1 MAGNVFAV
9 PNEAIVDVLVD
20 RLEELTKLAPEIG
33 RLKATCIDALVWTIG
48 CFTKKWIG
56 ISEMT
61 S

>member
-9 PNEAIVDVLVD
+9 PNEAIVDQLVE

-48 CFTKKWIG
+48 CFTKKWTG

>member
-1 MAGNVFAV
+1 MAGNVIAV

-48 CFTKKWIG
+48 CFTKKWTG
-56 ISEMT
+56 ISEMK
-61 S
+61 